1 MKRLIILGASGSI
14 GTQTIDVCK
23 KYQDEFEIVGAAV
36 GKNVEYLKELL
47 NTFNIKYACTID
59 KNDELINLYP
69 NVTFF
74 YGDEGLVKMVQ
85 IQEYDILV
93 NALVGFT
100 GFIPTLRAIENHK
113 DVALANKET
122 LVAGGDIINE
132 ALKTYKTNLYPI
144 DSEHSAIFQCMSG
157 NRYEDIRKLIV
168 TGSGGSFRD
177 LKIEELSNVSVE
189 DALKHPCWSMGAKI
203 TIDSATMM
211 NKGFEVIE
219 AHYLFDIDYDD
230 IDVILHRES
239 IVHSMVEFNDGS
251 IIAQLGN
258 PDMRIP
264 IQYAL
269 MHPRHKDSPIYDHLD
284 LAKVMTLNFK
294 EMDYERYPLV
304 RIAKEIGKKGGNLGA
319 ILNGANDKAVALF
332 LEHKISFL
340 DIQESIIKTLK
351 HAKYIAKPSVEDIV
365 ESHAWASQFVLD
377 MHNKNL

>member
-144 DSEHSAIFQCMSG
+144 E
-157 NRYEDIRKLIV
+157 E
-168 TGSGGSFRD
+168 TGY
-177 LKIEELSNVSVE
+177 V
-189 DALKHPCWSMGAKI
+189 
-203 TIDSATMM
+203 
-211 NKGFEVIE
+211 
-219 AHYLFDIDYDD
+219 
-230 IDVILHRES
+230 
-239 IVHSMVEFNDGS
+239 
-251 IIAQLGN
+251 
-258 PDMRIP
+258 
-264 IQYAL
+264 
-269 MHPRHKDSPIYDHLD
+269 
-284 LAKVMTLNFK
+284 
-294 EMDYERYPLV
+294 
-304 RIAKEIGKKGGNLGA
+304 
-319 ILNGANDKAVALF
+319 
-332 LEHKISFL
+332 
-340 DIQESIIKTLK
+340 
-351 HAKYIAKPSVEDIV
+351 
-365 ESHAWASQFVLD
+365 
-377 MHNKNL
+377 